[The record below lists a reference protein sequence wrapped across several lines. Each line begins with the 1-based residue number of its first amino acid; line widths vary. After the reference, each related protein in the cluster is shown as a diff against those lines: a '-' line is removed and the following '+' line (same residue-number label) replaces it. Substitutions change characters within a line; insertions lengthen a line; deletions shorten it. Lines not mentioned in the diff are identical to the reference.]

1 MFIFTSKQCTCKE
14 NNLNIIFWNNGQKN
28 QRYHTMTTKFNL
40 SDKLKKRLK
49 SYSLSAGAIVTT
61 AAGADA
67 QIIYTDI
74 VPDDTVT
81 GGGSSYALDLNNDGT
96 VDFNFQ
102 IVNTGY
108 TYVSTYGTYGYQISG
123 IGVVAAN
130 SNNGALTDSN
140 SYPYALSSGAA
151 INNLGNFGSSA
162 ALIVNNVSFS
172 TYGTYTYAYS
182 YAYGNWAGA
191 TDKYL
196 GLKLQVGSNSYYGWA
211 RLTVLSDTQFIIKD
225 YAYESIA
232 GNPINAGDT
241 FSVAPVTTDSVINV
255 VGADVANNG
264 NGLDLEV
271 AFNMIA
277 DETTISAY
285 RILVVKEPDT
295 ISFNLAAAQ
304 AVAAANYLNVTPTG
318 SNITTVLAAGSRD
331 VDGDLITD
339 NVPYRV
345 YIMTVADGVNAQL
358 NNLSEKSNHVTL
370 MGATFPSDPA
380 TSLAATDIADNGNG
394 SDIQVFFAKAA
405 NENKVDEYRVMA
417 VKTASAATFSLADA
431 QAAPMASYFT
441 VNPAGTPFYTTA
453 LSASLE
459 DVDGDVIT
467 TGVPYR
473 LFVLS
478 IADGNLANQDVLSNQ
493 SNQVTLNA
501 LQSPDS
507 VQNVMLADV
516 AENGNGLDLNVSFD
530 KIADENTIDEYRIF
544 IVKSA
549 SAASFSLFDAIG
561 NPNHEVISKT
571 GANISTELFATSVD
585 ADGDIIQENVP
596 YKAVIM
602 SVADGNTT
610 QIDKLSAP
618 SNEATLLDATY
629 IDELSFSDS
638 YNVFTESFSTR
649 INKKDGT
656 TLGKSEIYSTDG
668 KLIESYINSSEIII
682 NHNKLASGIYIVQIQ
697 NENQKPVSV
706 KVVVP

>member
-1 MFIFTSKQCTCKE
+1 MK
-14 NNLNIIFWNNGQKN
+14 
-28 QRYHTMTTKFNL
+28 L
-40 SDKLKKRLK
+40 SEKLRKRLK
-49 SYSLSAGAIVTT
+49 SYSLSAGAIVST
-61 AAGADA
+61 AAGVDA

-74 VPDDTVT
+74 IPDDTVT

-102 IVNTGY
+102 IVNSGY
-108 TYVSTYGTYGYQISG
+108 TYVSTYGTYGQQISG
-123 IGVVAAN
+123 IGVVASN
-130 SNNGALTDSN
+130 SNNGVLIDSS
-140 SYPYALSSGAA
+140 SYPYALSNGAA
-151 INNLGNFGSSA
+151 INNLGNFSSSG
-162 ALIVNNVSFS
+162 ALFVNNASFFI
-172 TYGTYTYAYS
+172 YGTTTYAYS
-182 YAYGNWAGA
+182 YSYGNWSGA

-196 GLKLQVGSNSYYGWA
+196 GLKIQVGSNSYYGWA

-232 GNPINAGDT
+232 GNAINAGDT
-241 FSVAPVTTDSVINV
+241 FSIAPVTADSVINV
-255 VGADVANNG
+255 VGVDVANNG

-271 AFNMIA
+271 SFNMIA

-304 AVAAANYLNVTPTG
+304 SVAAANYLNVTPTG
-318 SNITTVLAAGSRD
+318 SNISTVLAAGSRD

-394 SDIQVFFAKAA
+394 SDIQVFFAKAN
-405 NENKVDEYRVMA
+405 NENKVGEYRVMA
-417 VKTASAATFSLADA
+417 VKAANASTFSLMDA
-431 QAAPMASYFT
+431 SNTPASSYYT
-441 VNPAGTPFYTTA
+441 VSPAGTPFYTTA
-453 LSASLE
+453 LSATLE
-459 DVDGDVIT
+459 DVDGDLVT

-478 IADGNLANQDVLSNQ
+478 IADGTLANQNKLSNQ
-493 SNQVTLNA
+493 SNQVTLNV

-507 VQNVMLADV
+507 AQNVVLADI
-516 AENGNGLDLNVSFD
+516 ADNHNGQDLNVSFD
-530 KIADENTIDEYRIF
+530 MIADESTIDEYRIF

-549 SAASFSLFDAIG
+549 SASSFTLFDAIG
-561 NPNHEVISKT
+561 NPNHEVVAKI
-571 GANISTELFATSVD
+571 GANISTALFATSVD

-602 SVADGNTT
+602 SVADGNST

-618 SNEATLLDATY
+618 SNEVTLLDATGV
-629 IDELSFSDS
+629 DELSHTEA

-649 INKKDGT
+649 ISRKDGAIV
-656 TLGKSEIYSTDG
+656 SEANIYSTDG
-668 KLIESYINSSEIII
+668 KLIDSMTNKSEIEI
-682 NHNKLASGIYIVQIQ
+682 NHNKFASGIYIINIISDHQS
-697 NENQKPVSV
+697 PVSI
-706 KVVVP
+706 KVLIP